1 MVKKN
6 FLGTFPVE
14 LGVINLKSSARWLY
28 KCILHKFASIFFQE
42 SSKIG
47 SLVLNEKQTPPY
59 RFYDVPISK
68 SGKKTGN
75 SFFKSS
81 APLELRNFKWSD
93 FSKDTD
99 NFRLFFTNLHVSA
112 PVKTYRNGQIVKSRW
127 EGGSAFR

>member
-1 MVKKN
+1 MNFLQFFYHIFSVKNFFSKSKKFVKTTYAIFFYFSCIFFASTRSNDYGSTWKKVVKKN

-14 LGVINLKSSARWLY
+14 FGVINLKSSARWLN

-68 SGKKTGN
+68 SGKKICA
-75 SFFKSS
+75 FF
-81 APLELRNFKWSD
+81 F
-93 FSKDTD
+93 
-99 NFRLFFTNLHVSA
+99 
-112 PVKTYRNGQIVKSRW
+112 
-127 EGGSAFR
+127 